1 MNNLCMIGRI
11 CSDINTKYTPNGDD
25 VICILNTNIA
35 VPDRNSKKDENGNY
49 ETDFF
54 KIVCF
59 GKLAETIETY
69 CKKGDL
75 IAIRGKLKNNNYTNK
90 DGQKVYS
97 NEIHIDEIEFLEKKK
112 DK

>member
-1 MNNLCMIGRI
+1 MNKLIMIGRI

-25 VICILNTNIA
+25 VTCVLNATIA
-35 VPDRNSKKDENGNY
+35 VPDRSSKKDENGNY
-49 ETDFF
+49 ETDFLKF
-54 KIVCF
+54 VCF
-59 GKLAETIETY
+59 GKTAENTETY

-75 IAIRGKLKNNNYTNK
+75 IAISGKVKNNNYTNK

-97 NEIHIDEIEFLEKKK
+97 TEIHVDEIEFLERKK